1 MLKSA
6 EQHVEEC
13 KANGPRTMQPLTLDN
28 AAVLELNSDA
38 FLPQLHEKSEAR
50 LIIKK
55 EDVYRNESREGAYI
69 PDELHGCERNAERV

>member
-1 MLKSA
+1 
-6 EQHVEEC
+6 
-13 KANGPRTMQPLTLDN
+13 MQPLTLDN

-50 LIIKK
+50 LRIKG
-55 EDVYRNESREGAYI
+55 EDVYRSESREGAYI